1 MFKSC
6 QNKSYF
12 TTKWEPIHNPD
23 RATPSRLDIGGRSA
37 APLDCACRGDPHN
50 GPVKFE
56 TSTLFKFDSQPRSLL
71 TQVNIQRANR
81 HGVLLWPPLVLV
93 VDASAPSGVLRW
105 RLPPRNLFC
114 QSLPPSVAHAPIVWS
129 LVAIDVLHS
138 VGTARTGLVS
148 GERYSGQNSFD
159 EKKSLVEG
167 NTEWLARKDARSV
180 AIFERR
186 SRFLNIIVLSSFGSE

>member
-1 MFKSC
+1 M
-6 QNKSYF
+6 
-12 TTKWEPIHNPD
+12 
-23 RATPSRLDIGGRSA
+23 
-37 APLDCACRGDPHN
+37 
-50 GPVKFE
+50 
-56 TSTLFKFDSQPRSLL
+56 
-71 TQVNIQRANR
+71 
-81 HGVLLWPPLVLV
+81 
-93 VDASAPSGVLRW
+93 
-105 RLPPRNLFC
+105 
-114 QSLPPSVAHAPIVWS
+114 
-129 LVAIDVLHS
+129 LHS